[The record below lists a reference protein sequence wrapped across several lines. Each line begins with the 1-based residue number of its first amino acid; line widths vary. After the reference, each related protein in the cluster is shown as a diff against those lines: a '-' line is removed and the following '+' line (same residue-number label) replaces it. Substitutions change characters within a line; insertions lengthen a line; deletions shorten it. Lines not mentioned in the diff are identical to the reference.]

1 MAVERKKLS
10 QTAYGGCKGEDYIPF
25 VPTSDVMPETT
36 GYSII
41 VGVIIACIFA
51 AANAYL
57 GLKVGITIASAIP
70 GAILAVG
77 ILKGTF
83 KRNNILEAN
92 LSCSLSGM
100 GEAAAGCSVFVLP
113 SLILAGFNIS
123 Y

>member
-83 KRNNILEAN
+83 
-92 LSCSLSGM
+92 
-100 GEAAAGCSVFVLP
+100 
-113 SLILAGFNIS
+113 
-123 Y
+123 